1 MDTGTRCLLLCPR
14 TRSRPSTRPQ
24 QRVRILWVL
33 PKKGVFTPAS
43 TRASC
48 PHTNCERCHRCELKI
63 NIDKH
68 FPKQKANRNKSFV
81 RGSSLVFFFYYST
94 VGRLTFDEPPAL
106 FSPPHPSHLIYN
118 MHFFVSR
125 FSIPIGSE
133 RARGALY
140 M

>member
-33 PKKGVFTPAS
+33 EKKGVFTPAS

-48 PHTNCERCHRCELKI
+48 PHTNCERCHRCELKV

-81 RGSSLVFFFYYST
+81 RGSSLVFFFIIII
-94 VGRLTFDEPPAL
+94 DEPPAL

-118 MHFFVSR
+118 MHFFFVSR
-125 FSIPIGSE
+125 FSIPIGNK